1 MKITDKTKTQI
12 VRFDAVFTGE
22 VFKAIDDSDDAI
34 CLKLPQATYQRNDDE
49 FCDEYNAYDFTHN
62 EMTFFSSDERVE
74 KIVAEMIL
82 NKSFT

>member
-22 VFKAIDDSDDAI
+22 VFKAIDDCDDAI
-34 CLKLPQATYQRNDDE
+34 CLKLPQTTYESNEDD
-49 FCDEYNAYDFTHN
+49 FCEAYNAYDFTHN
-62 EMTFFSSDERVE
+62 EMTFFKGDERVE

-82 NKSFT
+82 SKSFT

>member
-22 VFKAIDDSDDAI
+22 VFKAIADSDDAI
-34 CLKLPQATYQRNDDE
+34 CLKLPQTTYESNEDD
-49 FCDEYNAYDFTHN
+49 FCEAYNAYDFTHN
-62 EMTFFSSDERVE
+62 EMTFFKGDERVE